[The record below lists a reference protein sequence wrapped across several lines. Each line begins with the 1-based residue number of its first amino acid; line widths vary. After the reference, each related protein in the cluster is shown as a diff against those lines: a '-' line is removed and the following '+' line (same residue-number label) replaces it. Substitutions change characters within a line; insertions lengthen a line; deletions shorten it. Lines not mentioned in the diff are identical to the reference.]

1 MLPGEFKISTL
12 FSLQFA
18 AVNRDKLKD
27 VVSVHRVLLAINGVV
42 LYRGLTV
49 INHNNISSLR
59 LLICL
64 AL

>member
-12 FSLQFA
+12 CSLQFA
-18 AVNRDKLKD
+18 AVNRDKVKD
-27 VVSVHRVLLAINGVV
+27 VVSVHIFVLAINGVV

-59 LLICL
+59 LLMYL